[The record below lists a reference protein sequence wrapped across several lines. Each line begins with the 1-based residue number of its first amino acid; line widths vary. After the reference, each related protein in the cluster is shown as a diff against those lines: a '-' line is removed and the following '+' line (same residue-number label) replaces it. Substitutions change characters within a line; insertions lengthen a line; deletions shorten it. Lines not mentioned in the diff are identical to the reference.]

1 MTTQADDASLAKA
14 WAAGDLSAGD
24 ALLRRHTRGLNR
36 FFRTKVPT
44 DEITD
49 LVQQT
54 FEGCVKS
61 IHSFSGS
68 ASFQTYLRRIA
79 HNKLVDYYRRTK
91 ARKKNMTE
99 FQADRDAA
107 ADIAPG
113 LSTLFAA
120 DGEQRLLV
128 RGLQRLPINQ
138 QILLEHRY
146 YEGLTAPALAE
157 LYECPEGTIRSRI
170 RLATKRLRE
179 LVAKI
184 SADPTLTESTLA
196 DLDGWAHKVH
206 AKADSH

>member
-1 MTTQADDASLAKA
+1 MSPEDDTSLAKA
-14 WAAGDLSAGD
+14 WAAGELGAGD
-24 ALLRRHTRGLNR
+24 TLLRRHTRGLNI

-54 FEGCVKS
+54 FEGCVKN
-61 IHSFSGS
+61 IHSFSGAS
-68 ASFQTYLRRIA
+68 SFQTYLRRIA
-79 HNKLVDYYRRTK
+79 HYKLIDYYRRTK
-91 ARKKNMTE
+91 ARKKNMAE

-107 ADIAPG
+107 ADIVPG

-120 DGEQRLLV
+120 HGEERLLI
-128 RGLQRLPINQ
+128 RGLQKLPIDH

-170 RLATKRLRE
+170 RRATKQLRE
-179 LVAKI
+179 IIAKI

-196 DLDGWAHKVH
+196 DLDGWARKVH
-206 AKADSH
+206 AKADQP

>member
-1 MTTQADDASLAKA
+1 MTQADDTSLAKA
-14 WAAGDLSAGD
+14 WAAGELSAGD
-24 ALLRRHTRGLNR
+24 ALLRRHTRGLHR

-61 IHSFSGS
+61 IHRFSGGS
-68 ASFQTYLRRIA
+68 SFQTYLRRIA

-91 ARKKNMTE
+91 ARNKNMAE

-107 ADIAPG
+107 ADIVPG

-120 DGEQRLLV
+120 HGEQRLLI

-170 RLATKRLRE
+170 RQATKRLRE
-179 LVAKI
+179 IIAKLG
-184 SADPTLTESTLA
+184 ANPTLTESTLA
-196 DLDGWAHKVH
+196 DLDGWARKVH
-206 AKADSH
+206 ARADQP